1 MTCWSMC
8 PSRVKQ
14 QSGDCREITG
24 PSSGVK
30 PHQKHLLFKKANKNA
45 EPGTGQPALYRWKK
59 TWQVEGSEAT
69 MNVWPFPDK
78 RYLPSF
84 LPLSALC
91 LIATTWLSIY
101 QTPAKIY
108 SFFFP
113 YRHHHLVLIVF
124 KLLLCVLYLCPSLP
138 LRTSEDECGNRDREV
153 LGQSLGAAGRMHRA
167 VVGGAAS
174 VGKGRPG
181 PISTQREEDKEGRFG
196 HKQRDT
202 SQSECSQ
209 RGKKR
214 DAHKNQT
221 PQHCNRV
228 KKETKRKRR
237 FYSPSSPWQET
248 HA

>member
-124 KLLLCVLYLCPSLP
+124 QTSSLCPVSMSFP
-138 LRTSEDECGNRDREV
+138 ASAYQWRWVWEQRQRSSGTISGSSRPNAQGCCGWSGIR
-153 LGQSLGAAGRMHRA
+153 GQEETWANQHAERGR
-167 VVGGAAS
+167 
-174 VGKGRPG
+174 
-181 PISTQREEDKEGRFG
+181 
-196 HKQRDT
+196 
-202 SQSECSQ
+202 Q
-209 RGKKR
+209 RGTIWTQAAR
-214 DAHKNQT
+214 HV
-221 PQHCNRV
+221 PIRM
-228 KKETKRKRR
+228 
-237 FYSPSSPWQET
+237 
-248 HA
+248 

>member
-1 MTCWSMC
+1 MFGLSLTKGIC
-8 PSRVKQ
+8 
-14 QSGDCREITG
+14 
-24 PSSGVK
+24 
-30 PHQKHLLFKKANKNA
+30 
-45 EPGTGQPALYRWKK
+45 
-59 TWQVEGSEAT
+59 
-69 MNVWPFPDK
+69 
-78 RYLPSF
+78 LPSF
-84 LPLSALC
+84 LFLHCVSLLLLGC
-91 LIATTWLSIY
+91 QSTRLQQKYIHFSFHIDTTTQFLFY
-101 QTPAKIY
+101 
-108 SFFFP
+108 
-113 YRHHHLVLIVF
+113 F

-174 VGKGRPG
+174 VGKRRPG

-248 HA
+248 HAQLSANELSLAQSQTAKMQRQQKQMTKVKLNPQINRR